1 MDTIFLALGSGSMW
15 GMSAVLEKNY
25 LVDKF
30 TPVQIIAY
38 RSILIIVVW
47 SIFFMN
53 KSTISH
59 VGNLTK
65 NDILYFVLAMF
76 FGLGGIYWFFALMKK
91 RGSTITVSMVQPLIV
106 VFATV
111 FGVCI
116 FGDKLKKYDLL
127 GILFVIIGILLLN
140 WDKVSKV
147 LI

>member
-1 MDTIFLALGSGSMW
+1 MDKILLALGSGSMW

-38 RSILIIVVW
+38 RSILVIIVW
-47 SIFFMN
+47 SIFLMN
-53 KSTISH
+53 KSTINH
-59 VGNLTK
+59 VSNLTK
-65 NDILYFVLAMF
+65 NDIMYFVISMF
-76 FGLGGIYWFFALMKK
+76 FGLGGIYWFFTLMKK
-91 RGSTITVSMVQPLIV
+91 SGSTMTVSMVQPLIV
-106 VFATV
+106 VFATL

-147 LI
+147 LV